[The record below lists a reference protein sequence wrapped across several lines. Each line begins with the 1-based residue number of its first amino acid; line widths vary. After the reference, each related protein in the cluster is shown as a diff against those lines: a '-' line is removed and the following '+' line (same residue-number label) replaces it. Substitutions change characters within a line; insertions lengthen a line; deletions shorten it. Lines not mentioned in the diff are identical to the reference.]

1 MHEAL
6 DYVKAATPAAVGS
19 SAEPPGVPT
28 QVAPIL
34 LSPPANGNVSEF
46 KNVASVDT
54 PVPLSLYVCVCVC
67 RWYISLSLSHSLTHS
82 L

>member
-28 QVAPIL
+28 LVAPIL
-34 LSPPANGNVSEF
+34 LSHPANRQCIVRVREWVSE
-46 KNVASVDT
+46 KDMAPDAAPTRIQSE
-54 PVPLSLYVCVCVC
+54 
-67 RWYISLSLSHSLTHS
+67 
-82 L
+82 